1 MEMSRALPKFC
12 HGSVGEIPRVC
23 FIYAKRAVNEKIAD
37 LVGGGVGGDSSG
49 FINEQS
55 LKGGAFSRDLLDQ
68 KSKSLLF
75 PGAGGA
81 VVTND

>member
-37 LVGGGVGGDSSG
+37 LVGGGVGGEQQWFYQRAVPEGWG
-49 FINEQS
+49 F
-55 LKGGAFSRDLLDQ
+55 
-68 KSKSLLF
+68 
-75 PGAGGA
+75 
-81 VVTND
+81 